1 MFGIITDMSEDI
13 PTANMLPKFAATL
26 QVTKILTYNKSTGAI
41 TSKGFVSLGGEEEHV
56 SEYY

>member
-1 MFGIITDMSEDI
+1 MSEDI